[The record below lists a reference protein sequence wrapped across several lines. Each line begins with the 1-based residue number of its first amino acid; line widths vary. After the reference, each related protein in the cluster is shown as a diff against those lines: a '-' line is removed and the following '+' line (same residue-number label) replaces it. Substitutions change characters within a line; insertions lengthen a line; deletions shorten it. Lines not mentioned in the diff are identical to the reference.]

1 MAKNMSRHKFFK
13 ILAYIFILPTVY
25 LLNRMAKDH
34 KKFSTTESEYRISK
48 PPQGLSING
57 PIIISKEENQTKIF
71 SSRCTHLGCMINKV
85 EGNEII
91 CPCHGSKY
99 DKNGIPTKGPSIKA
113 LTKLDF
119 YTDEKTKEIVVKLG

>member
-1 MAKNMSRHKFFK
+1 
-13 ILAYIFILPTVY
+13 
-25 LLNRMAKDH
+25 MAKDH
-34 KKFSTTESEYRISK
+34 KKFSSGNREHRISN
-48 PPQGLSING
+48 PPQGLSIHG
-57 PIIISKEENQTKIF
+57 PIIISKEENQTRIF
-71 SSRCTHLGCMINKV
+71 SSKCTHLGCQINKV
-85 EGNEII
+85 EGEEII